1 MNTEYL
7 DNLFSVS
14 DKVVLVTGA
23 TGQIGYEICKA
34 YKEAGAF
41 VYGVDKILD
50 DQKMVK
56 SDRVEYIE
64 LDVTDKE
71 SVLKNMDYIIS
82 KHVRLDILIN
92 NAGVSCFEPF
102 EDRPEESFDWV
113 MDVNLKG
120 TFFCIQ
126 AYAKYAVE
134 RKLKGSIVNIAS
146 MYGIISPDFR
156 IYNDGDRKNSEI
168 YGATKA
174 GVIQMTRYFAVHLAK
189 HEIRVNSVSPGG
201 IYNPESPQGADF
213 ISEYSF
219 RCPMGRMANVNEVIG
234 AILYL
239 SSNAASYTTGHNMV
253 IDGGMSCW

>member
-71 SVLKNMDYIIS
+71 SVLKNMDYII
-82 KHVRLDILIN
+82 
-92 NAGVSCFEPF
+92 
-102 EDRPEESFDWV
+102 
-113 MDVNLKG
+113 
-120 TFFCIQ
+120 
-126 AYAKYAVE
+126 
-134 RKLKGSIVNIAS
+134 
-146 MYGIISPDFR
+146 
-156 IYNDGDRKNSEI
+156 
-168 YGATKA
+168 
-174 GVIQMTRYFAVHLAK
+174 
-189 HEIRVNSVSPGG
+189 
-201 IYNPESPQGADF
+201 
-213 ISEYSF
+213 
-219 RCPMGRMANVNEVIG
+219 
-234 AILYL
+234 
-239 SSNAASYTTGHNMV
+239 
-253 IDGGMSCW
+253 